1 MCWHVIRSFY
11 GVPPWSRWTLWNNA
25 TKKCFSVNLD
35 IRVVVLINSQRRTC
49 VLQEQMRHATLE
61 VGQVIPYLIYDLVGD
76 EVAPAALWRDDHGPL
91 GPPGGLGSSRRRCRG
106 GGDLTLDGATRAAA
120 GPPGVGGKDARS
132 RAAAGTRGG
141 GGEYGRSRRERYC
154 RHGLTL

>member
-1 MCWHVIRSFY
+1 MKGH
-11 GVPPWSRWTLWNNA
+11 
-25 TKKCFSVNLD
+25 
-35 IRVVVLINSQRRTC
+35 
-49 VLQEQMRHATLE
+49 
-61 VGQVIPYLIYDLVGD
+61 LVGD